1 MAAPFTRDHCP
12 VCAAETKQRF
22 LAPTGPSPGAE
33 VELTTI
39 CEVCQTVLIYYE
51 HGLVGQRR
59 ATALERSAC
68 PPPPSSEEMAA
79 MREELRQGQADY
91 QAWLKAGCPG
101 LTAEISERL
110 EALGV
115 RLPPLKPSG
124 DGSDPG
130 DLRNRAGSR

>member
-51 HGLVGQRR
+51 DGLVGQRP
-59 ATALERSAC
+59 AIALERSAC
-68 PPPPSSEEMAA
+68 PPRPSSEEMAA
-79 MREELRQGQADY
+79 MREEMRQGQANY

-110 EALGV
+110 ARLGV
-115 RLPPLKPSG
+115 RLPPPKLSG

-130 DLRNRAGSR
+130 NLPNPAGGR

>member
-51 HGLVGQRR
+51 DGLVGQRR

-110 EALGV
+110 GALGV
-115 RLPPLKPSG
+115 RLPPRKPSG

-130 DLRNRAGSR
+130 DLGNRADSR